1 MHVVAGMTRQ
11 PISNLVDLVRTVVI
25 HDEMHVQPGGKVFF
39 DLVEKP
45 QELLM
50 PVPLVASADSGVD
63 PKGETTR

>member
-25 HDEMHVQPGGKVFF
+25 HDEMHVHPRGKVFF

-45 QELLM
+45 QELLS
-50 PVPLVASADSGVD
+50 VANYKIGVNSWVF
-63 PKGETTR
+63 